1 MNNKLEI
8 VVPCYNEEEILDYT
22 INELQIL
29 LDIMTEDK
37 LISASSGVCFVNDGS
52 RDNTQKIID
61 DICKKDK
68 RFSCVKLAGNFGHQ
82 KALLAG
88 MYSVD
93 ADMIV
98 TIDADLQ
105 DDINAIPEMVKK
117 YQEGF
122 EIVYGV
128 RDKRTTDTLFKKY
141 TALGFYKLMQAL
153 GVNIVYNHADFR
165 LMSKKAVERLK
176 NYKEKTLFLRALV
189 PLLGLKST
197 NVYYDRCERL
207 AGESKYPFLKMLSFA
222 WSGITSFSI
231 FPLRLITITG
241 LIIFTISLILLIYA
255 LFSYFCGYAIKGW
268 TSLMFAAS
276 FFNGII
282 ILSLGIIGEY
292 LSKVF
297 TEVKARPLYQIE
309 EVINL

>member
-1 MNNKLEI
+1 MENKKLI
-8 VVPCYNEEEILDYT
+8 TILVPAYNEQDVLSMLYERLSKIMDSNTNYNFEIL
-22 INELQIL
+22 
-29 LDIMTEDK
+29 
-37 LISASSGVCFVNDGS
+37 FVNDGS
-52 RDNTQKIID
+52 
-61 DICKKDK
+61 KDK
-68 RFSCVKLAGNFGHQ
+68 TLDIIKNMRLHDNRVCYLNLSRNYGKETAMIAG
-82 KALLAG
+82 LD
-88 MYSVD
+88 YSKGD
-93 ADMIV
+93 AVII
-98 TIDADLQ
+98 IDADLQ

-117 YQEGF
+117 FNEGY

-165 LMSKKAVERLK
+165 LMSKNAIQRLQE
-176 NYKEKTLFLRALV
+176 YKEKTLFLRALI

-197 NVYYDRCERL
+197 SVYYDRCERL

-222 WSGITSFSI
+222 WCGITSFSI
-231 FPLRLITITG
+231 FPLRMITATG
-241 LIIFTISLILLIYA
+241 VIIFTISLFLLFYT
-255 LFSYFCGYAIKGW
+255 LVCYFSGHTIKGW
-268 TSLMFAAS
+268 ASLMFVGA

-292 LSKVF
+292 LGKVF